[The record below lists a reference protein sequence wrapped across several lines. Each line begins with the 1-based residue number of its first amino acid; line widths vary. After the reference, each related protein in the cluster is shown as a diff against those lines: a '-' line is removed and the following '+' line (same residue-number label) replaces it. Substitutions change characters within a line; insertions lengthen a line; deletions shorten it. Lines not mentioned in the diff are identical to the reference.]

1 MRSFRRGRPT
11 SDLGAAL
18 LKIDGMSI
26 SRMVVFLGL
35 VLAVSAGIHYYLW
48 ARLVRDI
55 GWPTPWG
62 RVLGWAIVALAL
74 AFPLFQL
81 ASRSLPREVATP
93 ISWVVYGWLGLMF
106 LLFVLLIPADLVRG
120 LAWLIE
126 RLAGTPA
133 DPARRQFLARMFGG
147 LVGAGALGAAGY
159 GIWSVLRPIAVKPVK
174 IPLADLP
181 DPFTG
186 FVIAQITDV
195 HVGPTIGRAFLEEL
209 VAKTN
214 AMEPDVVAI
223 TGDLVDGTVA
233 RLGPLLEPLSRL
245 KARHGVY
252 FVTGNHEY
260 FSGAAEWVAHLATL
274 GVRVLRNERVSI
286 EKDGAALD
294 LAGIDDP
301 TGGNFLPDHGPDL
314 AGALAGRDPARP
326 LVLLAH
332 QPRQVHEAAEHGV
345 SLQISGH
352 THGGQI
358 FPFNFLVPLQQPFVA
373 GLHRVRDTAIY
384 VSRGTGYWGPPMR
397 VGAPAELTRIEL
409 TRA

>member
-1 MRSFRRGRPT
+1 
-11 SDLGAAL
+11 
-18 LKIDGMSI
+18 MSLT
-26 SRMVVFLGL
+26 RMLVFLGL
-35 VLAVSAGIHYYLW
+35 VLSVSAGIHYYLW

-55 GWPTPWG
+55 GWPAPWE
-62 RVLGWAIVALAL
+62 RVLGWGVLLLALAL
-74 AFPLFQL
+74 PLFLL
-81 ASRSLPREVATP
+81 ASRALPREVASP
-93 ISWVVYGWLGLMF
+93 ISWVVYTWLGLMF

-126 RLAGTPA
+126 RIAGAPA
-133 DPARRQFLARMFGG
+133 DPARRQFLARLFGG
-147 LVGAGALGAAGY
+147 IVGAGALGAAGY
-159 GIWSVLRPIAVKPVK
+159 GIWSVMRPIAVKPVK
-174 IPLADLP
+174 VPLAGLP
-181 DPFTG
+181 DPFAG

-195 HVGPTIGRAFLEEL
+195 HVGPTIGKSFIEEL

-214 AMEPDVVAI
+214 AMEPDLVAI
-223 TGDLVDGTVA
+223 TGDLVDGTVE

-245 KARHGVY
+245 KAKHGVY

-260 FSGAAEWVAHLATL
+260 FSGAAEWVSHLATL

-286 EKDGAALD
+286 ERDGAALD

-314 AGALAGRDPARP
+314 AGALAGRDASR
-326 LVLLAH
+326 LLLLLAH

-345 SLQISGH
+345 ALQLSGH

-384 VSRGTGYWGPPMR
+384 VSRGTGYWGPPKR
-397 VGAPAELTRIEL
+397 FGAPSEITRIRLVAE
-409 TRA
+409 

>member
-1 MRSFRRGRPT
+1 M
-11 SDLGAAL
+11 L
-18 LKIDGMSI
+18 
-26 SRMVVFLGL
+26 VFLGL
-35 VLAVSAGIHYYLW
+35 VLSVSAGIHYYLW

-55 GWPTPWG
+55 GWPAPWE
-62 RVLGWAIVALAL
+62 RVLGWGVLLLALAL
-74 AFPLFQL
+74 PLFLL
-81 ASRSLPREVATP
+81 ASRALPREVASP
-93 ISWVVYGWLGLMF
+93 ISWVVYTWLGLMF

-126 RLAGTPA
+126 RIAGTPA
-133 DPARRQFLARMFGG
+133 DPARRQFLARLFGG
-147 LVGAGALGAAGY
+147 IVGAGALGAAGY
-159 GIWSVLRPIAVKPVK
+159 GIWSVMRPIAVKPVK
-174 IPLADLP
+174 VPLAGLP
-181 DPFTG
+181 DPFAG

-195 HVGPTIGRAFLEEL
+195 HVGPTIGKSFIEEL

-214 AMEPDVVAI
+214 AMEPDLVAI
-223 TGDLVDGTVA
+223 TGDLVDGTVE

-245 KARHGVY
+245 KAKHGVY

-260 FSGAAEWVAHLATL
+260 FSGAAEWVRHLATL

-286 EKDGAALD
+286 ERDGAALD

-314 AGALAGRDPARP
+314 AGALAGRDASR
-326 LVLLAH
+326 LLLLLAH

-345 SLQISGH
+345 ALQLSGH

-397 VGAPAELTRIEL
+397 VGAPAELTRVEL
-409 TRA
+409 VRA